1 MLSLSVLVVLLST
14 VNNTSGVSV
23 VVVLMVMLS
32 SVENHV
38 FKCCQELTVCV
49 RLVSVIVKCPLLPPR
64 VVDGRSRN
72 PLYYYYYSSLA
83 LVLSIL
89 MTVWS

>member
-1 MLSLSVLVVLLST
+1 MCIDLKKTESLWTLFSVALMLSLSVLLVLLST

-23 VVVLMVMLS
+23 VMVLMVMLS

-49 RLVSVIVKCPLLPPR
+49 S
-64 VVDGRSRN
+64 G
-72 PLYYYYYSSLA
+72 
-83 LVLSIL
+83 
-89 MTVWS
+89 